1 MSLHARAGRK
11 GQAQEEEEGAG
22 ATGAPGVFAGE
33 KPLRGA
39 LGEQPPRSWLFPV
52 AEIWGSNEDG
62 GSWLF
67 QFLRSHPLPDEVQVG
82 SQAHSGPVAY
92 PILKRLKINPFMSK
106 NKN

>member
-1 MSLHARAGRK
+1 M
-11 GQAQEEEEGAG
+11 QEEEEGAG

-33 KPLRGA
+33 
-39 LGEQPPRSWLFPV
+39 QPPQSWLFPV

-82 SQAHSGPVAY
+82 SQAHPGPVAY
-92 PILKRLKINPFMSK
+92 PILKRFKINPFMSK